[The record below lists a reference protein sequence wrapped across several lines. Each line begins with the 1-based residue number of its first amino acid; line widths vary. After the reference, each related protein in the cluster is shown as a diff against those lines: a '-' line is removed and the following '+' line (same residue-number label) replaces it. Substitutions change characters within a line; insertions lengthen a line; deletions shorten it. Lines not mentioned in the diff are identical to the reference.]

1 LDKLAE
7 QQTLTSQEIERRKM
21 LSLQLEQ
28 TWRIEEIKAR
38 QRSRDREIKE
48 GDMNTT
54 YFFFAKAN
62 QRKRKKAISCLVEDG
77 VEISDNKGMVDHAMR
92 FYNTLFGEEPRQNI
106 KLNIDFWQDGDK
118 VQIDENESLEADFS
132 EEEVS

>member
-1 LDKLAE
+1 MEVWQYKIKLMRRKIRGWNRNREAELKKNKDSIILEIDVLDKLAE

-21 LSLQLEQ
+21 LSLQLEH

-54 YFFFAKAN
+54 YFFLQKSTRGKGKKLYPAWLKMGWRSQITKAW
-62 QRKRKKAISCLVEDG
+62 LT
-77 VEISDNKGMVDHAMR
+77 M
-92 FYNTLFGEEPRQNI
+92 L
-106 KLNIDFWQDGDK
+106 
-118 VQIDENESLEADFS
+118 
-132 EEEVS
+132 

>member
-54 YFFFAKAN
+54 YFFCKS
-62 QRKRKKAISCLVEDG
+62 QP
-77 VEISDNKGMVDHAMR
+77 
-92 FYNTLFGEEPRQNI
+92 EEKEKSYI
-106 KLNIDFWQDGDK
+106 LLG
-118 VQIDENESLEADFS
+118 
-132 EEEVS
+132 

>member
-1 LDKLAE
+1 
-7 QQTLTSQEIERRKM
+7 
-21 LSLQLEQ
+21 
-28 TWRIEEIKAR
+28 
-38 QRSRDREIKE
+38 
-48 GDMNTT
+48 
-54 YFFFAKAN
+54 
-62 QRKRKKAISCLVEDG
+62 LVEDG

-106 KLNIDFWQDGDK
+106 KLNTDFWQDGDK